1 MYDYC
6 WYPFMNSTMPE
17 TCCFLST
24 RQHEPIQ
31 LWDAFDGK
39 LRCTYRGYD
48 AVDEVEPALSVCFSI
63 DGSQVIAGYKKTVK
77 VFRTDVPGRD
87 YTSFAIKS
95 PASCVAVNTTDD
107 NMIAIGSWNSFV
119 TLHDARS
126 SKLTMTDKLVKH
138 TGGVTLMKFSSDGNR

>member
-6 WYPFMNSTMPE
+6 WYPFMNSQLPD
-17 TCCFLST
+17 TCCFLSS

-48 AVDEVEPALSVCFSI
+48 AVDEVESALSVCFSL

-77 VFRTDVPGRD
+77 IFRTDIPGRD
-87 YTSFAIKS
+87 YTNCPIKY
-95 PASCVAVNTTDD
+95 PASCIAVNPTDG
-107 NMIAIGSWNSFV
+107 NVIAIGSWNSFV
-119 TLHDARS
+119 TLHDVRDP
-126 SKLTMTDKLVKH
+126 KLTITDKLVQH
-138 TGGVTLMKFSSDGNR
+138 TGGVSLMKFSSDGNR